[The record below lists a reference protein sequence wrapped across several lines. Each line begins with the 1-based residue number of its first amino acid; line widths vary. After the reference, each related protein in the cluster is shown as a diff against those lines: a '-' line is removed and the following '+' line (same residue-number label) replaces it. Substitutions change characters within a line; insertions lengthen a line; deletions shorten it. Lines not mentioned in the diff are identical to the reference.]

1 MPGMLLLTILFA
13 VFSQPPVESLALEG
27 APAALRIL
35 HTADA
40 QGEIFPC
47 G

>member
-1 MPGMLLLTILFA
+1 MPGMLLLSFLFA
-13 VFSQPPVESLALEG
+13 VFAQPPVESLALEG
-27 APAALRIL
+27 VPAALRIL
-35 HTADA
+35 HTSDG